1 LRHSSTIYLLC
12 LLLLCR
18 IGTAQQLIYHSGLHP
33 AKNISQYSA
42 DVWTTDNG
50 LPNNSLSDIIQS
62 YNGYLWITSLSG
74 LVRFDGVTFTNY
86 NRDNFPAMPSSTF
99 LCLTQARDSSLWIGS
114 SKGIIR
120 FKDDK
125 VLDVFMSKGE
135 NAAVI
140 EIIRQDKYGNMWV
153 GLREKGIACL
163 NTKGKSITLKNLPAV
178 LQTATVLA
186 IHETRAK
193 GIWIGTQGQ
202 GVFQYENGVFK
213 EIMSPKTYKDLKIAA
228 IAECNDG
235 RILLSTNEG
244 NLYTY
249 SNEKFTQRTVRLT
262 KDSIVPKDLNK
273 IYEDQNGTIWLASVN
288 GLIRLTKNNEFQLF
302 TEKQGLSNN
311 LVQNFCEDKEGCFW
325 IATWRG
331 GLTKLKDSKFTNFTS
346 HEGLSN
352 DVVNSICEDKY
363 RQGYWI
369 GTDNGLNFFAN
380 DQFTV
385 YNTANGLIG
394 NRIRNVFTDNEHTVW
409 VLTYEG
415 ISTINHKG
423 KITNYTTANGLHEN
437 ATRVG
442 LQDTQG
448 TIWIGTKNGLHFYKN
463 NQFGLLTKQDGLQSN
478 FISALFEDDRG
489 RLWIGSTGSGVSIY
503 NLYTQQ
509 FESFP
514 QQKIIAEETIFCFFQ
529 DKDNHIWIGTANG
542 IFKLYENTYH
552 HYTTKHGLLHDDVF
566 QIIEDVKGEIWLTT
580 NMGIC
585 RVHRK
590 DFYDLDK
597 GLLNKLNITIY
608 SKDDGLKSSQATPLA
623 NAFRASDG
631 KLWFPMLKGGIAVF
645 PPESE
650 VINTYKPPVL
660 LQGLVVDNHHI
671 DINRAITLPAHQH
684 RFIFSYT
691 ALSFVN
697 PKKVRFKYK
706 LAPFDTEWQEAEI
719 GSRTAQYTNL
729 DNGEYE
735 FKVIACN
742 NDGVWNEE
750 GASLKFTIL
759 PPFWETT
766 WFKIVVVL
774 SCIVFGIVFYQ
785 IRVYQIKAHNKELAS
800 LVAERTK
807 ELVAKNQELEQ
818 QKEEIEQQSDNLLHQ
833 SRIIDEQNDQLRKVN
848 TDLEQKVQERT
859 VELSKAYLE
868 LLHAHEDLDNFVYRA
883 AHDLKGPLMRLLGL
897 CQVGQ
902 LEIEDNTSLY
912 YFQLLLQNAQELDAT
927 LSRLLIADK
936 IKKHSVNFAFINLK
950 TELQDIIHSLRNVA
964 GFNEVEIILE
974 VPDRQYVYTDAFLL
988 NTILQ
993 NLIKN
998 SIDYRKL
1005 NPQQPSFVLIRS
1017 FIREQTTLLIDIV
1030 DNGIGIQEEAQAH
1043 IFEMFYR
1050 GSEQS
1055 KGSGLGLYVADIA
1068 AKRMNGNLRLVQSN
1082 HNGDT
1087 IFELRLPLEQHLA

>member
-1 LRHSSTIYLLC
+1 
-12 LLLLCR
+12 LLCR

-86 NRDNFPAMPSSTF
+86 NRDNFPDMPSSTF

-163 NTKGKSITLKNLPAV
+163 NTKGKNITLKNLPAV

-213 EIMSPKTYKDLKIAA
+213 EIMSPKDYKDLNIAA

-235 RILLSTNEG
+235 RILLSTTEG

-273 IYEDQNGTIWLASVN
+273 IYEDQNGTIWIASVN

-302 TEKQGLSNN
+302 TEQQGLSNN

-352 DVVNSICEDKY
+352 DVVNSICEDKH

-394 NRIRNVFTDNEHTVW
+394 NRIRSVFTDNKHTVW

-415 ISTINHKG
+415 ISTIDHKG
-423 KITNYTTANGLHEN
+423 KITNYTTANGLHGN

-463 NQFGLLTKQDGLQSN
+463 KKFGLLTKQDGLQSN
-478 FISALFEDDRG
+478 FISALFEDNRG

-529 DKDNHIWIGTANG
+529 DRDNHIWIGTANG

-580 NMGIC
+580 NVGIC

-597 GLLNKLNITIY
+597 GLVDKLNITTY

-660 LQGLVVDNHHI
+660 IQGLVVDNHHI
-671 DINRAITLPAHQH
+671 NIHQTITLPAHQH

-719 GSRTAQYTNL
+719 GSRIAQYTNL

-774 SCIVFGIVFYQ
+774 SCIAFGIVFYQ
-785 IRVYQIKAHNKELAS
+785 IRVYQIKAHNKELAL

-807 ELVAKNQELEQ
+807 ELVVKNQELEQ
-818 QKEEIEQQSDNLLHQ
+818 QKEEIEQQSENLLNQ
-833 SRIIDEQNDQLRKVN
+833 SRIIDEQNEQLRKIN

-964 GFNEVEIILE
+964 GFNDVEIILE

-1005 NPQQPSFVLIRS
+1005 TPQQASFILIRS
-1017 FIREQTTLLIDIV
+1017 FIREQTTLLIEIV